1 MGMPHQIRVSH
12 FFSGLRMHTR
22 VLYTH
27 PLYHG
32 GFFEALKS
40 HTTAM
45 DLWAKQSEIF
55 YTKKKEKQ
63 NEQFSGAASALR
75 IEHSYPLWG
84 SFCKHTSDE

>member
-1 MGMPHQIRVSH
+1 
-12 FFSGLRMHTR
+12 
-22 VLYTH
+22 
-27 PLYHG
+27 
-32 GFFEALKS
+32 
-40 HTTAM
+40 M

-63 NEQFSGAASALR
+63 RKQFSGTASALG

>member
-1 MGMPHQIRVSH
+1 
-12 FFSGLRMHTR
+12 
-22 VLYTH
+22 
-27 PLYHG
+27 
-32 GFFEALKS
+32 
-40 HTTAM
+40 M